1 MLQEEGIFLA
11 SLSTFCN
18 QLSAQTSQQ
27 SFNEPIPSCTRLQFE
42 LLSTNKYSEKFQFS

>member
-11 SLSTFCN
+11 SLRIFCN

-27 SFNEPIPSCTRLQFE
+27 SFNEPIPSCTHLQFE
-42 LLSTNKYSEKFQFS
+42 LLMNK